1 MGIKELFGFTSSDK
15 NSFQLDEIWVDLGV
29 EYFYKNLAVQSC
41 VNLIANTLVR
51 SKFRTYEKGKE
62 KKGHN
67 FYLFN
72 VQPNQNQNSS
82 EFFHEFVSKLVF
94 DNECLVVMQNKKLYV
109 CDSYDMKEYALNEN
123 MYHNV
128 VIKNYQLHKTFYEH
142 EVFHFKLNNEKIKSV
157 IDNMYASYGKLL
169 STSMNYYKRSNALR
183 ALLRMEGV
191 RAQNAEEQKKLED
204 MFNAQLKA
212 FMTAEGSAV
221 LPLQKGIEFDE
232 TQKLS
237 NSGNTSRDV
246 RALVD
251 DIFDFVSMA
260 FLIPKGLLKSDLADV
275 ENQTNNFLMFCVAPI
290 AELIEDEI
298 NRKFYSKD
306 EYLERTYLKIDT
318 SLIKY
323 VDIVSIAGAFEK
335 LLSSGAHSVNDNLRL
350 IDKEPI
356 NEDWAEQH
364 FITKNY
370 EEIQKFLKGG
380 EKDD

>member
-1 MGIKELFGFTSSDK
+1 
-15 NSFQLDEIWVDLGV
+15 
-29 EYFYKNLAVQSC
+29 
-41 VNLIANTLVR
+41 
-51 SKFRTYEKGKE
+51 
-62 KKGHN
+62 
-67 FYLFN
+67 
-72 VQPNQNQNSS
+72 
-82 EFFHEFVSKLVF
+82 
-94 DNECLVVMQNKKLYV
+94 MQNKKLYV